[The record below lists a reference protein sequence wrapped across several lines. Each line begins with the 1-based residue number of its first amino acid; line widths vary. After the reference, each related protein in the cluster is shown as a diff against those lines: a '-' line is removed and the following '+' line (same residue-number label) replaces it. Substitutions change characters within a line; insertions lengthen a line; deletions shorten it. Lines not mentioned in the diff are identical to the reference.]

1 MKKLIWILGGTLVL
15 GVAAAAVAGWW
26 YLHREPPEWTSSSPR
41 AVEELEAGLEDRSKY
56 YMYDASVHFHRA
68 LELDPDFA
76 VARLYLLLTLPESR
90 ERREELRSALE
101 EADLGALRPRE
112 RFLIRFYLARM
123 DGRDEDAEVAV
134 REFLEEH
141 PRDPFGVNAECILLW
156 SHQEWDEASKCYR
169 RLLRLHPNR
178 VEAQN
183 RLGYVAMARGRFSE
197 AEEHFLTYRYVA
209 PDQANPYHSMS
220 ELLVLL
226 GRYDEAAE
234 ALRRTVE
241 IKEDFCAAY
250 AEWTRLET
258 LAGRFDAAREQLRRV
273 TEIPACHYLVENG
286 FVCSMEA
293 WLSYLEGWPE
303 EAWEQT
309 SGECL
314 ERLQGFDVPAHR
326 IAVMTGREA
335 EAAAMEEALRARYE
349 KVKAGK
355 QPAYA
360 AHFRAVIAHV
370 EGVRAL
376 AAGDLESAAE
386 RFRAADEMLSY
397 WIPGLASLKVFNRVN
412 LLRTLEALGKV
423 AEATAVRRK
432 IESVNPRLLDEYRIP
447 DLERL
452 EGPG

>member
-1 MKKLIWILGGTLVL
+1 
-15 GVAAAAVAGWW
+15 VAAAAVAGWW
-26 YLHREPPEWTSSSPR
+26 YLHRESPEWTSSSPR
-41 AVEELEAGLEDRSKY
+41 AIEELEAGLEDRSKY
-56 YMYDASVHFHRA
+56 YLYDASLHFHRA

-76 VARLYLLLTLPESR
+76 AARLYLLLSLPEGR
-90 ERREELRSALE
+90 ERWQELRSGLE
-101 EADLGALRPRE
+101 EADLGTLRPRE
-112 RFLIRFYLARM
+112 RFLIRYYLARM
-123 DGRDEDAEVAV
+123 DGRDADAEAVV
-134 REFLEEH
+134 REFLGEH

-156 SHQEWDEASKCYR
+156 SRQEWDEASECYR
-169 RLLRLHPNR
+169 HLLRLHPNQ

-226 GRYDEAAE
+226 GRYDEAEA
-234 ALRRTVE
+234 ALRKTLE
-241 IKEDFCAAY
+241 IKDDFCAAY
-250 AEWTRLET
+250 TEWARLEILT
-258 LAGRFDAAREQLRRV
+258 GRFDAARGRLRRAA
-273 TEIPACHYLVENG
+273 EIPACHYLIENG
-286 FVCSMEA
+286 SLCIVEG
-293 WLSYLEGWPE
+293 WVTYLEERPE
-303 EAWEQT
+303 EAWQQV
-309 SGECL
+309 SGDCL
-314 ERLQGFDVPAHR
+314 ERHGGFDVLAHR

-349 KVKAGK
+349 KVKAKK
-355 QPAYA
+355 QPVYA
-360 AHFRAVIAHV
+360 AHFQAVIAHV

-397 WIPGLASLKVFNRVN
+397 WIPGLASLKVFNRIN
-412 LLRTLEALGKV
+412 LLRTLEALGKE

-432 IESVNPRLLDEYRIP
+432 IESVNPHLLDQYKIP

-452 EGPG
+452 KAPR